1 MSSKECRNEEQWPVK
16 LIRDVEAARIA
27 GVSVATW
34 RRMVFAGNAPQ
45 PIRLSAACVRWKVE
59 DLERFPL
66 RSLQIPTRL
75 EEVDAGLGGDG
86 LLDVSNGF
94 D

>member
-1 MSSKECRNEEQWPVK
+1 MRANLFITT
-16 LIRDVEAARIA
+16 LIYKGTKMLSTNRTNWVRR
-27 GVSVATW
+27 W
-34 RRMVFAGNAPQ
+34 FKRMVGRDLLQ
-45 PIRLSAACVRWKVE
+45 RRRLSATGRSFEV
-59 DLERFPL
+59 LERFPL